1 MGRREINIYTKLD
14 KNEESYKIMAI
25 IYKDVIK
32 YIDLANNK
40 MIIDMNNDIIT
51 RENMEYKFD
60 IDLKNNSI
68 NIYAKKLRKEFNK
81 KIETLLI
88 DKNNREYLVRY
99 RLVDDDMVNEYFV
112 KFKK

>member
-1 MGRREINIYTKLD
+1 MGRREISVYTKFD
-14 KNEESYKIMAI
+14 DNQENYKIMAI

-32 YIDLANNK
+32 YIDLTNNK

-60 IDLKNNSI
+60 IDLQKKMI
-68 NIYAKKLRKEFNK
+68 NIYAKKLKKQFNK
-81 KIETLLI
+81 KIDTLLV

-99 RLVDDDMVNEYFV
+99 RLLDDDMINEYFV
-112 KFKK
+112 KFKN